1 MRFTFNEYSDE
12 LRAHFNETDYMHF
25 NKLCRDVAN
34 KDPQDGITLR
44 QGSDKIREKMLEIY
58 QLPMNPTERD
68 IRRAMKYQDRNTA
81 AFEIIEDTI
90 EDTLVTGW
98 NGSEFWRTLV
108 ETKNF
113 RLGQKN
119 MFFFPDDTVLS
130 IAKINRGHS
139 DMIRQRLGEGSERS
153 IEVSSIGAKIYMTW
167 SRFLQGV
174 EDWSGMIA
182 KISVAFARY
191 TDTMIHTA
199 FVAAGRNLPEPKW
212 YTGGK
217 MEAANHDAFVQLIS
231 DVQLATGS
239 DVMIVGT
246 KPALA
251 QLKNLGDV
259 AWLSEAAKND
269 VYNTGRIGTFEGTQL
284 VELPQAFELNNVNAY
299 LEEDANIY
307 IFPTS
312 FDKPIK
318 FYWEGDTEIIAVND
332 NTTHMD
338 KSIDYQIQATCGC
351 EVMTGKRFGTWVI
364 AE

>member
-1 MRFTFNEYSDE
+1 MRFNFNEYSDV
-12 LRAHFNETDYMHF
+12 LRAHFDEATFMDF
-25 NKLCRDVAN
+25 SQLCRDIAN
-34 KDPQDGITLR
+34 KEPQGDITLR
-44 QGSDKIREKMLEIY
+44 QGSDKIKEKMLEIY
-58 QLPMNPTERD
+58 QLPSNPT
-68 IRRAMKYQDRNTA
+68 IRQIERAMRYADRNAA

-90 EDTLVTGW
+90 EDTLVSGFT
-98 NGSEFWRTLV
+98 GSEFWRALV
-108 ETKNF
+108 DTKNN

-119 MFFFPDDTVLS
+119 LFYFPDDTVIS

-139 DMIRQRLGEGSERS
+139 DMIKQRLGEGSERS
-153 IEVSSIGAKIYMTW
+153 IEVSSIGAAIYMTW

-174 EDWSGMIA
+174 EDWSGMIN
-182 KISVAFARY
+182 KITVAFSRY
-191 TDTMIHTA
+191 IDTMMHTA
-199 FVAAGRNLPEPKW
+199 FVSAGQKLPEPKW

-217 MEAANHDAFVQLIS
+217 LESANHDKFVQLIS
-231 DVQLATGS
+231 DVALANGS

-246 KPALA
+246 KVALA

-259 AWLSEAAKND
+259 AWVSEEAKKD
-269 VYNTGRIGTFEGTQL
+269 VYNTGRIGTFEGTQV

-299 LEEDANIY
+299 MEEDSNIY
-307 IFPTS
+307 IFPAS

-332 NTTHMD
+332 NSTNVD
-338 KSIDYQIQATCGC
+338 KLQTYQIQATCGC

>member
-1 MRFTFNEYSDE
+1 MRFTFNEYSDV
-12 LRAHFNETDYMHF
+12 LRSHFDETTYMEF
-25 NKLCRDVAN
+25 NQLCRDVAN
-34 KDPQDGITLR
+34 RETQDGITLR
-44 QGSDKIREKMLEIY
+44 QGSEKIREKMLNIY
-58 QLPMNPTERD
+58 GLSNNPTERE
-68 IRRAMKYQDRNTA
+68 IRRAMKYSDRNVA

-90 EDTLVTGW
+90 EDTLVSWW

-119 MFFFPDDTVLS
+119 MFYFPDDTVIS

-153 IEVSSIGAKIYMTW
+153 IDVSSIGAKIYMSW

-174 EDWSGMIA
+174 EDWTAMIN
-182 KISVAFARY
+182 KISVAFSRY

-199 FVAAGRNLPEPKW
+199 FVAAGSKLPEPKW

-217 MEAANHDAFVQLIS
+217 LAPENHDAFVQLLS
-231 DVQLATGS
+231 DVSLATGS

-259 AWLSEAAKND
+259 TWVSEAAKTD

-299 LEEDANIY
+299 LEEDSNIY

-318 FYWEGDTEIIAVND
+318 FYWEGDTEIIAVTD
-332 NTTHMD
+332 NATHVD